1 LVNRSFQTEFILNL
15 QCLYKRT
22 FSLQFAEI
30 ILPLNLPNTLTY
42 GVPLEWQGKLLP
54 GMRVEVALGR
64 NKIYSGIILFL
75 HDQKPELYAIK
86 PIRNII
92 DEKPVVLPVQMQFW
106 QWVSQYYLCS
116 IGEVMN
122 AALPAH
128 LKLMS
133 ESLLIWNEAYEAPP
147 LDLSDNAF
155 IVAEALHIR
164 KQLTIGEVR
173 QLLEGRNTS
182 KAINE
187 LLELEVATV
196 TEILEEKYKAKTERF
211 AFLEKS
217 FEADE
222 AKLSKL
228 FMELEKAPKQLELL
242 MAFFQMK
249 QQGAVAVP
257 ELIKK
262 AKASTAQL
270 NTLVEKGILRLE
282 AIALDRM
289 ALLEEKKALF
299 ELSNE
304 QQEAFDKI
312 KTNWLKHKVALLH
325 GVTGSGK
332 TLIYVQLIKEAI
344 ANGKQALFLLPE
356 IALTTQVVSRLRAY
370 FGDELGVYHSR
381 FTNNER
387 VEIWN
392 KVKEGKYKA
401 IIGPRSA
408 VWLPFQ
414 QLETIIVDEEHDN
427 SYKQYEPSP
436 RFHARDAAI
445 YLSTLHNA
453 KVLLGSA
460 TPSLESAYNAQKG
473 KYGYI
478 QLNQRYMGVAMPVIE
493 VVSAKNTQ
501 ASLSGILTLN
511 LLEKITETL
520 ALGKQVILF
529 QNKRGYAPFLIC
541 GACGWVAHC
550 KYCDV
555 SMTYHKATDKLH
567 CHYCGSQSAVF
578 KHCPQCGNM
587 KIVAKSFGTEKIEE
601 ELQRIFP
608 KVRTGRLDWDSA
620 KGKNKLS
627 QLIEDFTKG
636 RIDILVGTQMVVKGL
651 DFENVGLVGILSA
664 DSLLS
669 YPDFRVNER
678 GFQLME
684 QVSGR
689 AGRMDGK
696 GQVIIQTYNML
707 HPVLQW
713 VKDHDFRSFYH
724 IESGSRQQFGYPP
737 FTRMIKLTI
746 KHRDAAKAEQG
757 AQQLAQELQQI
768 KDMHIQGPAAA
779 LVSRVRNYYIQ
790 EIWLKLANDP
800 GFLQQTKGQIA
811 IAMNHTLQ
819 KRGNSAMQI
828 MADVD
833 PY

>member
-1 LVNRSFQTEFILNL
+1 M
-15 QCLYKRT
+15 
-22 FSLQFAEI
+22 QFAEI

-42 GVPLEWQGKLLP
+42 GVPVEWQGKILP
-54 GMRVEVALGR
+54 GMRVEVNLGK
-64 NKIYSGIILFL
+64 NKMFAGIVAFL
-75 HDQKPELYAIK
+75 HDQKPEAYSIK
-86 PIRNII
+86 PIRNVI
-92 DEKPVVLPVQMQFW
+92 DEEPVVLPVQMQFW

-133 ESLLIWNEAYEAPP
+133 ESLLIWNELYDTPP

-155 IVAEALHIR
+155 IIAEALHIR

-173 QLLEGRNTS
+173 QLLEGKNTS

-211 AFLEKS
+211 VFLEKS
-217 FEADE
+217 FEEDE

-228 FMELEKAPKQLELL
+228 FDELKKAPKQLELL
-242 MAFFQMK
+242 MTFFQMK
-249 QQGAVAVP
+249 QQSAVAVP
-257 ELIKK
+257 ELLKK
-262 AKASTAQL
+262 AKATSSQL
-270 NTLVEKGILRLE
+270 NTLVEKGVLRLE
-282 AIALDRM
+282 SIALDRL
-289 ALLEEKKALF
+289 ALLEEKKIAF
-299 ELSNE
+299 ELNTH
-304 QQEAFDKI
+304 QQEAFEKI
-312 KTNWLKHKVALLH
+312 KEDWQKHKVALLH

-414 QLETIIVDEEHDN
+414 HLETIIVDEEHDN
-427 SYKQYEPSP
+427 SFKQYEPSP

-445 YLSTLHNA
+445 YLSTLHDA

-473 KYGYI
+473 KYAYI
-478 QLNQRYMGVAMPVIE
+478 QLNKRYGDVAMPLVEI
-493 VVSAKNTQ
+493 VSAKNTQ
-501 ASLSGILTLN
+501 AALSNILTLN

-541 GACGWVAHC
+541 GSCGWVAHC

-555 SMTYHKATDKLH
+555 SLTYHKATDRLH

-608 KVRTGRLDWDSA
+608 KVKTARLDWDSV

-689 AGRMDGK
+689 AGRADGK
-696 GQVIIQTYNML
+696 GQVIIQTFNMQ

-737 FTRMIKLTI
+737 FSRMIKLTI
-746 KHRDAAKAEQG
+746 KHREIKKAEQG
-757 AQQLAQELQQI
+757 AQQLAEELKKI
-768 KDMHIQGPAAA
+768 KNIHIQGPAEA

-790 EIWLKLANDP
+790 EIWLKLPNDP
-800 GFLQQTKGQIA
+800 AFLQHTKGMIA
-811 IAMNHTLQ
+811 IAMNATMQ
-819 KRGNSAMQI
+819 KRGNSALQI
-828 MADVD
+828 AADVD

>member
-1 LVNRSFQTEFILNL
+1 
-15 QCLYKRT
+15 
-22 FSLQFAEI
+22 LQFAEI

-42 GVPLEWQGKLLP
+42 GVPLEWQGKILP
-54 GMRVEVALGR
+54 GMRVEVALGK
-64 NKIYSGIILFL
+64 NKIYSGIVLFT
-75 HDQKPELYAIK
+75 HDQKPESYAIK
-86 PIRNII
+86 PIRNVI
-92 DEKPVVLPVQMQFW
+92 DEKPVVLPVQMKFW
-106 QWVSQYYLCS
+106 QWISHYYLCS

-133 ESLLIWNEAYEAPP
+133 ESLLIWNEAYDAPP

-155 IVAEALHIR
+155 IIAEALHIR

-173 QLLEGRNTS
+173 QLLDGRNTS
-182 KAINE
+182 KAIHE

-211 AFLEKS
+211 AFLEKA
-217 FEADE
+217 FEDDE
-222 AKLSKL
+222 TKLSKL
-228 FMELEKAPKQLELL
+228 FGELEKAPKQLELL
-242 MAFFQMK
+242 MTFFQMK

-262 AKASTAQL
+262 AKATTSQL
-270 NTLVEKGILRLE
+270 NTLIEKGVIRLE
-282 AIALDRM
+282 AIALDRL
-289 ALLEEKKALF
+289 ALLEEQRNVPF
-299 ELSNE
+299 ELSPE
-304 QQEAFDKI
+304 QQEAFNKI
-312 KTNWLKHKVALLH
+312 KSSWLKHKVGLLH

-344 ANGKQALFLLPE
+344 AKGKQALFLLPE

-414 QLETIIVDEEHDN
+414 DLDCIIVDEEHDG
-427 SYKQYEPSP
+427 SFKQYEPSP

-453 KVLLGSA
+453 NVLLGSA

-473 KYGYI
+473 KYAYI
-478 QLNQRYMGVAMPVIE
+478 QLNQRYRGVSMPVIE

-501 ASLSGILTLN
+501 SALSNIITIN

-520 ALGKQVILF
+520 AMGKQVILF

-555 SMTYHKATDKLH
+555 SLTYHKATDRLH
-567 CHYCGSQSAVF
+567 CHYCGSQSPVF
-578 KHCPQCGNM
+578 KHCPNCGNM
-587 KIVAKSFGTEKIEE
+587 KIVNKSFGTEKIEE

-608 KVRTGRLDWDSA
+608 KVRTGRLDWDSV
-620 KGKNKLS
+620 KGKNKLT
-627 QLIEDFTKG
+627 QLIDDFTKG

-689 AGRMDGK
+689 AGRVDGK
-696 GQVIIQTYNML
+696 GQVIIQTYNMK

-713 VKDHDFRSFYH
+713 VKDHDFRSFFH
-724 IESGSRQQFGYPP
+724 NESGTRQQFGYPP
-737 FTRMIKLTI
+737 FTRMIKLTV
-746 KHRDAAKAEQG
+746 KHREAPKAELG

-768 KDMHIQGPAAA
+768 KDIHIQGPAAA
-779 LVSRVRNYYIQ
+779 LISRVRNYYIQ
-790 EIWLKLANDP
+790 EIWLKLPSDP
-800 GFLQQTKGQIA
+800 NFLQHAKGMIA
-811 IAMNHTLQ
+811 VAMNTTMM
-819 KRGNSAMQI
+819 KRGNSALQI
-828 MADVD
+828 VADVD

>member
-1 LVNRSFQTEFILNL
+1 
-15 QCLYKRT
+15 
-22 FSLQFAEI
+22 
-30 ILPLNLPNTLTY
+30 
-42 GVPLEWQGKLLP
+42 
-54 GMRVEVALGR
+54 MRVEVALGR
-64 NKIYSGIILFL
+64 NKMYAGIVLHL
-75 HDQKPELYAIK
+75 HDQKPESYAIK
-86 PIRNII
+86 PIRNVI

-106 QWVSQYYLCS
+106 QWIAQYYLCS

-133 ESLLIWNEAYEAPP
+133 ESLLIWNEAYDVPP
-147 LDLSDNAF
+147 LDLSDHAF

-164 KQLTIGEVR
+164 KQLTIGEIR

-182 KAINE
+182 KAIHE
-187 LLELEVATV
+187 LLEHEVATV
-196 TEILEEKYKAKTERF
+196 SEILEEKYKTKTERF
-211 AFLEKS
+211 VLLEKV
-217 FEADE
+217 FEEDE
-222 AKLSKL
+222 TALNHL
-228 FMELEKAPKQLELL
+228 FNDLKKAPKQLELL

-249 QQGAVAVP
+249 QQGAVAVS
-257 ELIKK
+257 ELLKK
-262 AKASTAQL
+262 AKATAAQL
-270 NTLVEKGILRLE
+270 NALVEKGVWKFE
-282 AIALDRM
+282 HIALDRL
-289 ALLEEKKALF
+289 AFINEKQTAF
-299 ELSNE
+299 ELNAH
-304 QQEAFDKI
+304 QQEAFGKI
-312 KTNWLKHKVALLH
+312 KEGWLKHKVALLH

-344 ANGKQALFLLPE
+344 EKGAQALFLLPE
-356 IALTTQVVSRLRAY
+356 IALTTQVVARLRAY

-408 VWLPFQ
+408 IWLPFQ
-414 QLETIIVDEEHDN
+414 KLDTIIVDEEHDN
-427 SYKQYEPSP
+427 SFKQYEPSP

-445 YLSTLHNA
+445 YLSTLYHA

-460 TPSLESAYNAQKG
+460 TPSLESTYNAQKG
-473 KYGYI
+473 KYAYI
-478 QLNQRYMGVAMPVIE
+478 QLNKRYGDVAMPAVE
-493 VVSAKNTQ
+493 VVPAKNTQ
-501 ASLSGILTLN
+501 AALSHILTLN

-520 ALGKQVILF
+520 AKGKQVILF

-541 GACGWVAHC
+541 GNCGWVAHC

-567 CHYCGSQSAVF
+567 CHYCGSASAVF

-587 KIVAKSFGTEKIEE
+587 KIVPRSFGTEKVEE

-608 KVRTGRLDWDSA
+608 RVKTARLDWDSV

-669 YPDFRVNER
+669 HPDFRVNER

-689 AGRMDGK
+689 AGRADGQ
-696 GQVIIQTYNML
+696 GQVIVQAFNL
-707 HPVLQW
+707 QHPVLQW
-713 VKDHDFRSFYH
+713 VKEHDFRSFYH
-724 IESGSRQQFGYPP
+724 TESGTRQQFGYPP
-737 FTRMIKLTI
+737 FTRMVKLSI
-746 KHRDAAKAEQG
+746 KHRDAAKAGQG
-757 AQQLAQELQQI
+757 AQQLAETLKSI
-768 KDMHIQGPAAA
+768 KDIHIQGPAAA
-779 LVSRVRNYYIQ
+779 LVSKVRNYYIQ
-790 EIWLKLANDP
+790 EIWLKLPNDP
-800 GFLQQTKGQIA
+800 HTLQTAKGQIA
-811 IAMNHTLQ
+811 VAINTTMQ
-819 KRGNSAMQI
+819 KRGNSALQI
-828 MADVD
+828 FADVD